1 MSEVKSIQS
10 VYVPAF
16 FHKSRRLPSDSQSV
30 RANYDLQMAETETY
44 RQELNAQRG
53 LRGASTCARS
63 LHISLFFDGTNN
75 NEPYDTKQADPPHPT
90 NIAKLYHASLDQPES
105 GYFAYYIPGVGTP
118 FPEIGELDFSTF
130 GLAFANRGEDR
141 INWGLLQ
148 IADALS
154 FALNKNLRLDLSVAQ
169 GMVNKMATTWPLT
182 ALGKSSRRQ
191 AMASLLEPLRAK
203 VATVQPKVLAIK
215 LFVYGFSRG
224 AAEARTF
231 VTWLSELFDT
241 PPGAEQ
247 PQQALVGLPLTI
259 EFLGL
264 LDTVASV
271 GSARAAPFAE
281 GHMDWADDTLRLPDV
296 NIFPEWVKVCRHFV
310 AAHEQR
316 LCFPLDSIRYAD
328 GRYPPYAR
336 EVVYPGVHSDVGG
349 GYPPGEQ
356 GKARGGVG
364 ELLSQIVLH
373 DLYAEAFAAGAP
385 LTVPEAVIPEK
396 LRQIQPSRSMSADS
410 LKEFALEDLLID
422 RFNAWRTTLGLA
434 EEHTPSTPSN
444 GEALSVGHPLEDA
457 MAAQLA
463 WLTGWRIERMVRG
476 SYANQPFY
484 VKATQTNETRQV
496 QQKAVRDAQI
506 NAAKDRRKEA
516 RGQPDESQ
524 LLLGTAAPPS
534 YEAVLDQQQIR
545 EAAVEFEHDYQGWRR
560 DQTSVP
566 GWVVDVALRGTVY
579 LLNDD
584 DEQSEYQRIKAE
596 GEVRA
601 QELFVAVGKDNT
613 TFRVTDS
620 PQKADVVALFD
631 DQVHDSRAWFF
642 HSLLGS
648 REMWGDY
655 FRYRMVYFDSETNK
669 RVTPVVVAGR
679 VVGIALVLGGVYSI
693 HRQGFKGLAGTLGV
707 AAVGYKVINTVSGKV
722 EPFVPGADKV
732 LQPTLAIG
740 EVVAQ
745 QKQAIIEGEEA
756 LRMQSML
763 DYLKRTGGLVEQA
776 KELVS

>member
-1 MSEVKSIQS
+1 MSEVKSTES
-10 VYVPAF
+10 VYVPALF
-16 FHKSRRLPSDSQSV
+16 PKAGRLPSDPQKVSD
-30 RANYDLQMAETETY
+30 NYDLQMAETERY
-44 RQELNAQRG
+44 RQELNARRG

-75 NEPYDTKQADPPHPT
+75 NEPYDTHKATPPHPT
-90 NIAKLYHASLDQPES
+90 NIARLYHATLEQPES
-105 GYFAYYIPGVGTP
+105 GYFRYYIPGVGTP
-118 FPEIGELDFSTF
+118 FPEIGELDFSMR

-154 FALNKNLRLDLSVAQ
+154 FTLNNKQGLDLPVAQ
-169 GMVNKMATTWPLT
+169 AKLKAMATTWPLT

-191 AMASLLEPLRAK
+191 AMASLLEPLRTK

-241 PPGAEQ
+241 PQGAEH
-247 PQQALVGLPLTI
+247 PEQALLGLPLTI

-271 GSARAAPFAE
+271 GSAHAAPFAD
-281 GHMDWADDTLRLPDV
+281 GHMDWADGTQQLPDV
-296 NIFPEWVKVCRHFV
+296 KIFPEWIKVCRHFV

-328 GRYPPYAR
+328 GLYPPYAR

-349 GYPPGEQ
+349 GYPPGDQ
-356 GKARGGVG
+356 GKARGGSG

-385 LTVPEAVIPEK
+385 LTVPKTVVPDK
-396 LRQIQPSRSMSADS
+396 LRQIKPERTMSTESDY
-410 LKEFALEDLLID
+410 EFVLDEVLID
-422 RFNAWRTTLGLA
+422 RFNAWRNTLGLT
-434 EEHTPSTPSN
+434 EETTPPTPSN
-444 GEALSVGHPLEDA
+444 GPSLRLGHSLEDA

-463 WLTGWRIERMVRG
+463 WLTGWRIERLGRG
-476 SYANQPFY
+476 SYVNQPFY
-484 VKATQTNETRQV
+484 GQATQTNASLEAA
-496 QQKAVRDAQI
+496 QKAKREAEI
-506 NAAKDRRKEA
+506 AIAKEKRKAA
-516 RGQPDESQ
+516 RGQENEAQ
-524 LLLGTAAPPS
+524 LLLGTASPPA
-534 YEAVLDQQQIR
+534 YEPVRDQQQIR

-560 DQTSVP
+560 DQTSVA
-566 GWVVDVALRGTVY
+566 GWVVDVALRDTVY

-584 DEQSEYQRIKAE
+584 DEQQEYERIKAE
-596 GEVRA
+596 GEMRA
-601 QELFVAVGKDNT
+601 KELFVELGNNSNK
-613 TFRVTDS
+613 FRVSDS
-620 PQKADVVALFD
+620 PQKAALVALFD
-631 DQVHDSRAWFF
+631 DQMHDSRAWFM
-642 HSLLGS
+642 HDATSS
-648 REMWGDY
+648 RELWGDY
-655 FRYRMVYFDSETNK
+655 FRYRMVYFGDETNK
-669 RVTPVVVAGR
+669 RMTPVVVAGR

-693 HRQGFKGLAGTLGV
+693 RRHGWKGLAGTLAG
-707 AAVGYKVINTVSGKV
+707 ASVGYQVIDVVSGKV
-722 EPFVPGADKV
+722 EPFLPGAEKI
-732 LQPTLAIG
+732 LQPTFAIG

-745 QKQAIIEGEEA
+745 QTQAIIKGEEA
-756 LRMQSML
+756 LRRQNML
-763 DYLKRTGGLVEQA
+763 DYLKRTGGLVEQV